1 MTSPDSADSRVAVKL
16 LQGYLWHPKD
26 APYTPADFLPSV
38 LEDTNVLF
46 DEITPPF
53 AFFDDGT
60 LTSTQAFYQF
70 TALRLYDAKP
80 DDATLHEHALRFSQ
94 ALGPVLQETPRSL
107 GWELWEDLRE
117 L

>member
-1 MTSPDSADSRVAVKL
+1 MTHSADDRVAVKL

-26 APYTPADFLPSV
+26 ASYVPADFLPSV
-38 LEDTNVLF
+38 LADAHMLF

-80 DDATLHEHALRFSQ
+80 DDDTLHAHALSVSQ
-94 ALGPVLQETPRSL
+94 ALGPLLQETPPSL
-107 GWELWEDLRE
+107 GWELWEDLRA